1 MFIYDKLLRLFLLLL
16 LSVDFFFLIPLQKK
30 KNANSGRFRNA
41 KKPSV
46 INFIRF
52 FLDGLKPSSI

>member
-30 KNANSGRFRNA
+30 KMQ
-41 KKPSV
+41 
-46 INFIRF
+46 I
-52 FLDGLKPSSI
+52 LDGLEMQKNRL